1 MSGKENPSSE
11 GAGSAEKNIA
21 EVASPATT
29 EASTP
34 VEGAGIEQVQDE
46 TMEDVMGANE
56 NFLAQL
62 LNTSAAMDIDGGG
75 EGAADSTP
83 RSNEQGRTSRRER
96 RRRREEEER
105 EERKRKREEEE
116 REERKRRRKESDE
129 DQERKKPIP
138 PQKEGTTSK

>member
-11 GAGSAEKNIA
+11 GAGSAKNNIA

-34 VEGAGIEQVQDE
+34 MEGAGIEQVQDE
-46 TMEDVMGANE
+46 TMEDVMGN
-56 NFLAQL
+56 NKNLLAQL

-105 EERKRKREEEE
+105 EERKRKREESKEE
-116 REERKRRRKESDE
+116 RESE
-129 DQERKKPIP
+129 KPVP
-138 PQKEGTTSK
+138 ARKEGTT